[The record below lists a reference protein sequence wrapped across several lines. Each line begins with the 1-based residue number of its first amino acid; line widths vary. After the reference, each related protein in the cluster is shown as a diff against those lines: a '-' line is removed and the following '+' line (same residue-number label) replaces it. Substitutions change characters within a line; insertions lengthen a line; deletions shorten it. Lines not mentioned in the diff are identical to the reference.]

1 MASRTRRSQ
10 PDNLDPLV
18 DTLSNVVGI
27 LVIVIALT
35 QIELGDALDR
45 VAQLDVVRAANEARV
60 VDALPAREAAAN
72 ARRHALSTKM
82 DADLPQSIALAE
94 EILAEL
100 ATIPLQEETLVSRDG
115 TSLETEFAQARS
127 EHDEAGRILSA
138 RSEHADSLASVPARL
153 VARLPDPQILRG
165 TMSWILVRHGRV
177 FLVDR
182 ERLYEEGSR
191 AFQRVI
197 GPAIARGVRFD
208 EYESAALYLRKRSA
222 GTNGFRWLLQT
233 EPEVRVELGWP
244 AAERGIEVSRL
255 ARDPE
260 WRAWLAARSPD
271 KDFIRFQ
278 VWSDSFRTYLAAR
291 QAVEAAGFRAGW
303 RGLDSDREIELEISF
318 GPAPPRERAVEVD

>member
-35 QIELGDALDR
+35 QIELGDALER
-45 VAQLDVVRAANEARV
+45 VAQLEVVRAAKEATV
-60 VDALPAREAAAN
+60 VETLPAREGAVRE
-72 ARRHALSTKM
+72 RREALSIRLG
-82 DADLPQSIALAE
+82 ADLDQSESLAE
-94 EILAEL
+94 ELLAEL
-100 ATIPLQEETLVSRDG
+100 ELLPERDSDEAIRDRASLDAELAQSRAESEEAARVL
-115 TSLETEFAQARS
+115 AARS
-127 EHDEAGRILSA
+127 DFAE
-138 RSEHADSLASVPARL
+138 SLASVPARL
-153 VARLPDPQILRG
+153 VARLPDPEMVRG
-165 TMSWILVRHGRV
+165 TVSWILVRHGRV

-197 GPAIARGVRFD
+197 GPAIARGVRLD

-222 GTNGFRWLLQT
+222 GTDGFRWLLKTQ
-233 EPEVRVELGWP
+233 PQVRVELGWP
-244 AAERGIEVSRL
+244 TAERGIEVSRL
-255 ARDPE
+255 TTDPA

-271 KDFIRFQ
+271 KDFIRFH
-278 VWSDSFRTYLAAR
+278 VWNDSFETYLAAR
-291 QAVEAAGFRAGW
+291 QEIEAAGFRAGW
-303 RGLDSDREIELEISF
+303 RGIDSDREIELEISF